1 MMYSA
6 GAEGNTHTEVKQIS
20 EKSSGCQGL
29 RKNHFFLGQRL
40 RKNLESTSNHLS
52 SVNGKVSFN
61 DVQSNET

>member
-29 RKNHFFLGQRL
+29 RKNHFFFG
-40 RKNLESTSNHLS
+40 ST
-52 SVNGKVSFN
+52 VKKEFGKH
-61 DVQSNET
+61 